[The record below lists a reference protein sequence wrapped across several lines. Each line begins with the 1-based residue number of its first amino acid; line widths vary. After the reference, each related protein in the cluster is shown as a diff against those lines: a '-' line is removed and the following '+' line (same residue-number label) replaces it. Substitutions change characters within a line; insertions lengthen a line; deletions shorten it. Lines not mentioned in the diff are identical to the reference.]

1 MKKVTLPQFAWFGDN
16 EVEISFPNE
25 WDLHVGIMK
34 GEGKPPITREDIIF
48 SLRNPIGTKPL
59 SKLAENKKDVAI
71 IFDDL
76 TRPTKVFE
84 IVPYVIEEL
93 EKAGIKKDSIR
104 FVCANG
110 AHGTF
115 NRMDFAK
122 KLGEKTVEE
131 YPVFNH
137 NPYSNLVYLGH
148 TSYGTPLEINA
159 EVMACDLKIAIG
171 CILPHPHFGYGG
183 GAKIVLP
190 GVASIRSIT
199 YNHGDLGGFSKASDH
214 RKLHPS
220 CELAYGRINE
230 RNILR
235 LDAEEAARKA
245 KLDMIINVLVD
256 LKRNSTDIFTG
267 DVVEAQRKGVEIAK
281 THYQTPTLANADI
294 VISNAYSKGS
304 EAAIAAWPVITLR
317 EGGDLVIINNSP
329 VGQIAHYVHGRWGKK
344 MIGSDLYLPPTN
356 LLKRA
361 GRIILF
367 TQYPEK
373 QPSLEI
379 TLPEKTIALKTWEE
393 VLEELKN
400 KHGNKAKVAVY
411 PDSTIQKPF

>member
-1 MKKVTLPQFAWFGDN
+1 MEHLTEW
-16 EVEISFPNE
+16 ISLKN
-25 WDLHVGIMK
+25 
-34 GEGKPPITREDIIF
+34 
-48 SLRNPIGTKPL
+48 
-59 SKLAENKKDVAI
+59 
-71 IFDDL
+71 
-76 TRPTKVFE
+76 
-84 IVPYVIEEL
+84 L
-93 EKAGIKKDSIR
+93 EKKI
-104 FVCANG
+104 
-110 AHGTF
+110 
-115 NRMDFAK
+115 
-122 KLGEKTVEE
+122 VEE

-159 EVMACDLKIAIG
+159 EIMACDLKIAIG
-171 CILPHPHFGYGG
+171 CILPHPHFGFGG
-183 GAKIVLP
+183 EAKIVLP
-190 GVASIRSIT
+190 GIASIRSIT

-214 RKLHPS
+214 RKPHPS

-304 EAAIAAWPVITLR
+304 EAAIAVWPVITLR

-329 VGQIAHYVHGRWGKK
+329 MGQIAHYVHGRWGKK
-344 MIGSDLYLPPTN
+344 
-356 LLKRA
+356 R
-361 GRIILF
+361 
-367 TQYPEK
+367 
-373 QPSLEI
+373 
-379 TLPEKTIALKTWEE
+379 
-393 VLEELKN
+393 
-400 KHGNKAKVAVY
+400 
-411 PDSTIQKPF
+411 